1 MKNVCYN
8 CYRAGCNNKN
18 FFQNDIHTEFDQK
31 NLHVLLFIFN
41 SHVNRY

>member
-1 MKNVCYN
+1 MFVIIVIGQAAIIKI
-8 CYRAGCNNKN
+8 
-18 FFQNDIHTEFDQK
+18 FSQNDIHTEFDQK